1 MESRKLENDG
11 SSASSSAPPH
21 TFNVTQS
28 PACSPGGRSPLTVC
42 GHSLQTT
49 ADKHSDVFGNP
60 VYGLYTSRSGHSE
73 FGGLGLGLPTLVAH
87 PQVSAFQEWWRP
99 AEAQTS
105 GSAAFFPPF
114 LALHPLFLSAFK
126 SFDPVEIQAHT
137 SGENGT
143 VNSGRVPPPVLNSTV
158 NSGSL
163 PVKDKK
169 EKAKLLSGQSQK
181 SPCGSLCSRRTIPKT
196 KGKKP
201 VKRPSESSGLS
212 GCLLGSESSS
222 DEEETSSEP
231 DDEDD
236 PGSDDSE
243 SEKEI
248 RVKREVSRLTHTS
261 EKKKRPR
268 AAHRSTTQDHLCPSV
283 PVTSSF
289 QLQASSHPPGLDQS
303 MMSPSLQRSWAAEE
317 EDQQHVSVIRT
328 SGGSHRQT
336 RPSAFKTSSSTPLKN
351 IRTLNSTKHLSAS
364 PSPYQ
369 SPSSSLKPLDLCSPH
384 KSLSHCSVTRSPTLS
399 ASKEPLHRGKILTKP
414 NKHTRESSR
423 DLPPDGSAPPN
434 NPQLTTPLRVKD
446 CVKQA
451 SSERLENQR
460 ETHSPVQVA
469 PLALI
474 TKPRSQSRSPNSE
487 PLLGSTYPL
496 SLMPINLSTGTKETS
511 YSSAFKSSASSGLV
525 PGSGRDSVVLNGGR
539 SLTKP
544 VDSTRSSER
553 ERYSSEGSDDSY
565 DEDDGEVEESGNS
578 LSDSESDPESDDSE
592 DHTKECAAMD
602 ADRSPRKPVFASNFS
617 SNHSLF
623 NQQITTPLLLPNIN
637 SLNPILNSPNTPSP
651 SALTKGSGRRRAVP
665 DDGVLLLPLKFGW
678 QRETRIRT
686 VAGRPQGKVAYLGP
700 CGKKLRQYSDV
711 TKYLMEHG
719 ITEISRENFSFSTKV
734 KVGDFYEAQEGP
746 EGLQWLLL
754 AEDEVAP
761 STTSVDGRRTHR
773 LKLEHQSI
781 PDDTGVRCP
790 LTGNRLQ
797 DANDAKLLRKL
808 EAQEIARQAAQIKM
822 KRKLEKQAIARA
834 AKEEKR
840 RRAMMA
846 AEERRKKREEMKIFK
861 QQEKIKRI
869 QHIRMEKELRAQQVL
884 EEKRKRKEAA
894 ANAKLLET
902 QKRNEEKEI
911 RRLQA
916 VLLKQQELER
926 HKLEMERERR
936 RQHMMLVKA
945 VEAQRKA
952 EEKERLKQERNQK
965 KRINKEKKLELRR
978 LELEKAKELKKPN
991 EDMCLADH
999 KPLPELS
1006 CMPGLILPGKIFSDC
1021 LMVLQFLRNFGKV
1034 LKLDSNSDS
1043 LTISHLQQGLL
1054 NVGDGMHEV
1063 QDLLVSMLSAAVC
1076 DPGIPAGCKCKTIL
1090 GDHLTNVEI
1099 NRDNVSEI
1107 LQIYMESHSDDP
1119 ALARLAVSLKT
1130 KAFQAH
1136 SPSQKAAVLAF
1147 LVNELCCS
1155 RAVISEID
1163 KNIDCMTNL
1172 RKNKW
1177 IVEGKL
1183 RELKNI
1189 HAKSVARRASCVRG
1203 AINRTFNGSTF
1214 RNECQRT
1221 EKDSEEEEFEDEDS
1235 EDEEEDEDLA
1245 VRKRKKDEGARSG
1258 SIGELE
1264 KQIETT
1270 SKLQSQIQQKLF
1282 DSSYTLRSMTIGE
1295 DRFRRRYWLL
1305 PKCGGVF
1312 VEGVQNCEGSEHQ
1325 EEERSE
1331 VIRVK
1336 EEQQE
1341 REARKIEVSVAHIS
1355 ECDQNKNNLFL
1366 HNPSSFSQLRKV
1378 FEVAKT
1384 TEAPPSESYS
1394 FHPTSQM
1401 DTTVSPESSG
1411 LGAGWFTCSNW
1422 IAHSPPSISH
1432 HEQPSKMFTEKC
1444 REWFSLLPRSPC
1456 DESSVT
1462 SSSSSPTCS
1471 SSPQPLRNNPL
1482 FTNPPATANQTSVA
1496 GIDGIRSLL
1505 LQEAEGNGNL
1515 CSEESNNVLKSET
1528 PFLSDS
1534 ILAVEVAK
1542 TQDYPHAL
1550 PIPGEML
1557 CGWWRVSDTESLQ
1570 TLVKALHSRGVRER
1584 VLQEQIQKH
1593 TEHMAEIFSRGKEF
1607 DMMELKMKE
1616 LSREDVESWCVE
1628 ERAMEVDINLLRQV
1642 EALEQKVI
1650 SANLQVKGWMPCE
1663 SQSDRENWI
1672 YYEHKHSS
1680 LSPRESN
1687 QGESPVP
1694 LTRRPNNPLDVAICR
1709 LSELERNIQ
1718 PSKQELA
1725 AGTKLWHRALD
1736 QVRSSA
1742 QLSLCFQQL
1751 QKSIAWDRAIIKVR
1765 CLHCRRKDNKEVLL
1779 ICAGCDKGCH
1789 TYCHSPQIPT
1799 VPDGGWFCPFC
1810 LAKGSGEAS
1819 HSGKQRSPTAGEGK
1833 RCREERQ
1840 NSKPSV
1846 ARGDTRE
1853 EAASSSSVPKSG
1865 TKEFKKR
1872 RRDDSSQARN
1882 DSPARKSKTSK
1893 DSSSELAVCHMLLAE
1908 LEAHRCAWPFLTPVN
1923 HKAVP
1928 GYKKVIK
1935 RPMDFS
1941 TIKEKLT
1948 SNHYL
1953 NLETFIA
1960 DINLVFDNCK
1970 KFNEDQSEIGKAGYN
1985 MKRFFNKRW
1994 TELLQ

>member
-196 KGKKP
+196 KGKP

-1245 VRKRKKDEGARSG
+1245 DEGARSG

-1270 SKLQSQIQQKLF
+1270 SKVKQS
-1282 DSSYTLRSMTIGE
+1282 
-1295 DRFRRRYWLL
+1295 RFM
-1305 PKCGGVF
+1305 F
-1312 VEGVQNCEGSEHQ
+1312 
-1325 EEERSE
+1325 
-1331 VIRVK
+1331 
-1336 EEQQE
+1336 
-1341 REARKIEVSVAHIS
+1341 
-1355 ECDQNKNNLFL
+1355 
-1366 HNPSSFSQLRKV
+1366 PS
-1378 FEVAKT
+1378 
-1384 TEAPPSESYS
+1384 
-1394 FHPTSQM
+1394 
-1401 DTTVSPESSG
+1401 
-1411 LGAGWFTCSNW
+1411 
-1422 IAHSPPSISH
+1422 
-1432 HEQPSKMFTEKC
+1432 
-1444 REWFSLLPRSPC
+1444 
-1456 DESSVT
+1456 
-1462 SSSSSPTCS
+1462 
-1471 SSPQPLRNNPL
+1471 
-1482 FTNPPATANQTSVA
+1482 
-1496 GIDGIRSLL
+1496 
-1505 LQEAEGNGNL
+1505 
-1515 CSEESNNVLKSET
+1515 
-1528 PFLSDS
+1528 
-1534 ILAVEVAK
+1534 
-1542 TQDYPHAL
+1542 
-1550 PIPGEML
+1550 
-1557 CGWWRVSDTESLQ
+1557 
-1570 TLVKALHSRGVRER
+1570 
-1584 VLQEQIQKH
+1584 
-1593 TEHMAEIFSRGKEF
+1593 
-1607 DMMELKMKE
+1607 
-1616 LSREDVESWCVE
+1616 
-1628 ERAMEVDINLLRQV
+1628 
-1642 EALEQKVI
+1642 
-1650 SANLQVKGWMPCE
+1650 
-1663 SQSDRENWI
+1663 
-1672 YYEHKHSS
+1672 
-1680 LSPRESN
+1680 
-1687 QGESPVP
+1687 
-1694 LTRRPNNPLDVAICR
+1694 
-1709 LSELERNIQ
+1709 
-1718 PSKQELA
+1718 
-1725 AGTKLWHRALD
+1725 
-1736 QVRSSA
+1736 
-1742 QLSLCFQQL
+1742 
-1751 QKSIAWDRAIIKVR
+1751 
-1765 CLHCRRKDNKEVLL
+1765 
-1779 ICAGCDKGCH
+1779 
-1789 TYCHSPQIPT
+1789 
-1799 VPDGGWFCPFC
+1799 
-1810 LAKGSGEAS
+1810 
-1819 HSGKQRSPTAGEGK
+1819 
-1833 RCREERQ
+1833 
-1840 NSKPSV
+1840 
-1846 ARGDTRE
+1846 
-1853 EAASSSSVPKSG
+1853 
-1865 TKEFKKR
+1865 
-1872 RRDDSSQARN
+1872 
-1882 DSPARKSKTSK
+1882 
-1893 DSSSELAVCHMLLAE
+1893 
-1908 LEAHRCAWPFLTPVN
+1908 
-1923 HKAVP
+1923 
-1928 GYKKVIK
+1928 
-1935 RPMDFS
+1935 
-1941 TIKEKLT
+1941 
-1948 SNHYL
+1948 
-1953 NLETFIA
+1953 
-1960 DINLVFDNCK
+1960 
-1970 KFNEDQSEIGKAGYN
+1970 
-1985 MKRFFNKRW
+1985 
-1994 TELLQ
+1994 